1 MNLSPDITR
10 DTSCASD
17 YEFEER
23 RSYSSRVNVYFNNGV
38 IGLTFFMTHLA
49 TKKMLQNNIFS
60 KTTRSLLFCC
70 MLYYVLHDIY
80 FAGVMNWSLLR
91 SVVYSDDRC
100 HVMFVG
106 SECFFLYIVG
116 VFARI
121 LLLTSQVAVTAERL
135 IVTIF
140 PNSDL
145 INTATVNMMTI
156 ILSVIGTSMIKP
168 PGPSEF
174 NSPNCFQ
181 QMFVGMKTFKSL
193 LIFML
198 LFVAF
203 CFPVNCIV
211 MIKHRIVF
219 FHRFKTNIGYTLN
232 SRFADKQK
240 MYASTIV
247 SVISFFQTL
256 IYSVYI
262 AALYFILKYY
272 TTDEGMFYGSNL
284 ILWFYTF
291 PFAGL
296 ALPTSIVLSYSI
308 LTYKRKNKVGVMK
321 VNNYT
326 SQDAYFKN
334 LKSQWNQDGSR
345 LSIT

>member
-1 MNLSPDITR
+1 
-10 DTSCASD
+10 
-17 YEFEER
+17 
-23 RSYSSRVNVYFNNGV
+23 
-38 IGLTFFMTHLA
+38 
-49 TKKMLQNNIFS
+49 
-60 KTTRSLLFCC
+60 
-70 MLYYVLHDIY
+70 
-80 FAGVMNWSLLR
+80 NWSLLR

-121 LLLTSQVAVTAERL
+121 LLLTSQVAVTAER
-135 IVTIF
+135 
-140 PNSDL
+140 
-145 INTATVNMMTI
+145 
-156 ILSVIGTSMIKP
+156 
-168 PGPSEF
+168 
-174 NSPNCFQ
+174 
-181 QMFVGMKTFKSL
+181 SL

-256 IYSVYI
+256 IYSIYI

-272 TTDEGMFYGSNL
+272 TTDEGMFYGNNL
-284 ILWFYTF
+284 VLWFYTF

-334 LKSQWNQDGSR
+334 LKSQWNQNGSR